1 MLRRVKDGVRNF
13 IKNAAREAIEEAL
26 QDDAYNMERQLQRGA
41 MVQSSRYI
49 LDNIELSKGCGD
61 RYSLMKQCLS
71 FLQPSG
77 LILEFGVY
85 KGNSIRFLAEQ
96 LPGRSI
102 FGFDSFEGLKEPW
115 VFTPPGA
122 FSELKELPQV
132 PQNVT
137 LIKGFFDQT
146 LPGFLDSHPGP
157 IALLHID
164 SDLYSSCSYVLGQV
178 TTRLVP
184 GSILVFDELL
194 NYPNWESGE
203 FKAFNE
209 WRESRKVTTEYLGF
223 VGRRGV
229 DWSGHQVAIRI
240 AEQP

>member
-1 MLRRVKDGVRNF
+1 MLRRIKDKMRNL
-13 IKNAAREAIEEAL
+13 IKNVTREAIEEAL
-26 QDDAYNMERQLQRGA
+26 QDDAYNMERQFQRAA
-41 MVQSSRYI
+41 MVQSSRYV
-49 LDNIELSKGCGD
+49 IENVGLSKQFSD

-71 FLQPSG
+71 LVPPSG

-85 KGNSIRFLAEQ
+85 KGNSIRFIAEQ
-96 LPGRSI
+96 LPHRSI
-102 FGFDSFEGLKEPW
+102 FGFDSFEGLQEPW
-115 VFTPPGA
+115 IFSPPGG
-122 FSELKELPQV
+122 FPTSKELPQV
-132 PQNVT
+132 PQNVN

-164 SDLYSSCSYVLGQV
+164 SDLYSSCSYVLGQLE
-178 TTRLVP
+178 TRLVP
-184 GSILVFDELL
+184 DSVIVFDELL
-194 NYPNWESGE
+194 NYPNWELGE
-203 FKAFNE
+203 FRAFNE

-240 AEQP
+240 AEQH

>member
-1 MLRRVKDGVRNF
+1 MLRRFKDRMRNF
-13 IKNAAREAIEEAL
+13 IKNVAREAIEEAL
-26 QDDAYNMERQLQRGA
+26 EDDGYNMERQLQRAA
-41 MVQSSRYI
+41 MVQSSQYV
-49 LDNIELSKGCGD
+49 LENVGLSKRFSD
-61 RYSLMKQCLS
+61 RYALMKHCLS
-71 FLQPSG
+71 LVPHSG

-85 KGNSIRFLAEQ
+85 KGNSIRFIADQ
-96 LPGRSI
+96 LPERSI
-102 FGFDSFEGLKEPW
+102 FGFDSFEGLQEPW
-115 VFTPPGA
+115 IFSSPGA
-122 FSELKELPQV
+122 FSDLKELPQV

-146 LPGFLDSHPGP
+146 LPSFLDSHPGP

-178 TTRLVP
+178 ETRLVP
-184 GSILVFDELL
+184 DSVIVFDELL
-194 NYPNWESGE
+194 NYPNWELGE

-209 WRESRKVTTEYLGF
+209 WRVSRKDTIEYLGF

-240 AEQP
+240 AEQH